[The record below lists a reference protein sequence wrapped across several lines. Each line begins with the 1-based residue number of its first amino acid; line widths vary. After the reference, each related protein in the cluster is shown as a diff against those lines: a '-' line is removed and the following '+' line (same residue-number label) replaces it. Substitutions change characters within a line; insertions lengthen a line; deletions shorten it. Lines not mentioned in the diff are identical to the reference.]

1 MDAPSTH
8 PESATIDLRNFAV
21 AQRSDVW
28 RRAAARLFPGLEI
41 RGKDAP
47 PAAGWIRGVPVGPA
61 QMWTILSPPVAAHFP
76 ARPEQLHVPC
86 ISVMLQRSGSAIVQ
100 QAEHRSCLRVQQ
112 LCLIDDTL
120 PFSIEV
126 TEGLAEFMFLRI
138 PREIA
143 LERGQVS
150 ADRTAVCFTTND
162 PGTALLAALLLK
174 LSDRADEM
182 DHNQGTIALDA
193 VVQLLSI
200 PRQTRSPLTRDAGW
214 RSRTAI
220 SFIDSELADPLLSAD
235 RVAAMQGIS
244 RRRMDNVLMQE
255 LGIST
260 AGLIWYRRLLRAA
273 DDLRD
278 PRRTAQTITEIAFAV
293 GFEHAAHFT
302 RSFKR
307 QYHCTP
313 REWRMQGEQ
322 TSSTP
327 HH

>member
-1 MDAPSTH
+1 
-8 PESATIDLRNFAV
+8 
-21 AQRSDVW
+21 
-28 RRAAARLFPGLEI
+28 
-41 RGKDAP
+41 
-47 PAAGWIRGVPVGPA
+47 
-61 QMWTILSPPVAAHFP
+61 
-76 ARPEQLHVPC
+76 
-86 ISVMLQRSGSAIVQ
+86 MLQRSGSTVVH

-112 LCLIDDTL
+112 LCLIDDML

-126 TEGLAEFMFLRI
+126 TEGLAEFTFLRI
-138 PREIA
+138 PRELA

-150 ADRTAVCFTTND
+150 ADRTAVGFTTSD

-182 DHNQGTIALDA
+182 DHNQGTIALNA

-200 PRQTRSPLTRDAGW
+200 PRQARPPSARKAGW

-220 SFIDSELADPLLSAD
+220 GFIDSELSDSSLSAE
-235 RVAAMQGIS
+235 RVATMVGIS
-244 RRRMDNVLMQE
+244 RRRMDNVLTQE
-255 LGIST
+255 LGMST

-273 DDLRD
+273 DELRD
-278 PRRTAQTITEIAFAV
+278 PRRAAQTITEIAFAA

-313 REWRMQGEQ
+313 SEWRANSKKYG
-322 TSSTP
+322 SAP